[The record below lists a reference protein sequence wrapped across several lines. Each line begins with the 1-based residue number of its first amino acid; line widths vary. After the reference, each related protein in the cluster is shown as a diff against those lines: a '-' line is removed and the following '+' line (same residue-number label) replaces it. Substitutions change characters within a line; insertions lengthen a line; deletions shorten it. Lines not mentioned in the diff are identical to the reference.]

1 MADVRS
7 ELAQLRPVYETGV
20 LRMLLHKYSDIYIAM
35 LRACFDPLTAEVPQE
50 RLLARMREAIG
61 ELAADGTYTP
71 REGEDDMMAARRIL
85 KELKAEDAGDYAWVA
100 DSIDRRQHRLM
111 SPDPACP

>member
-35 LRACFDPLTAEVPQE
+35 LRVCFDPLTAEVPQE

-61 ELAADGTYTP
+61 ELAVDGTYTP

-85 KELKAEDAGDYAWVA
+85 KELKAEDAGDYAWP
-100 DSIDRRQHRLM
+100 IRLTAA
-111 SPDPACP
+111 STGSCAA

>member
-71 REGEDDMMAARRIL
+71 REGEDDMMAARRIPRSS
-85 KELKAEDAGDYAWVA
+85 KP
-100 DSIDRRQHRLM
+100 RM
-111 SPDPACP
+111 PATTRGWPIRSTAASTGSCAA

>member
-71 REGEDDMMAARRIL
+71 REGEDAVSYTHLDVY
-85 KELKAEDAGDYAWVA
+85 K
-100 DSIDRRQHRLM
+100 RQVHI
-111 SPDPACP
+111 PFGAHNGE

>member
-35 LRACFDPLTAEVPQE
+35 LRACFDPLTAEV
-50 RLLARMREAIG
+50 RRSDCWRVC
-61 ELAADGTYTP
+61 
-71 REGEDDMMAARRIL
+71 ARRS
-85 KELKAEDAGDYAWVA
+85 A
-100 DSIDRRQHRLM
+100 S
-111 SPDPACP
+111 SPPMAPTLRVRARTT

>member
-35 LRACFDPLTAEVPQE
+35 LQKSRRSDCWRVC
-50 RLLARMREAIG
+50 
-61 ELAADGTYTP
+61 
-71 REGEDDMMAARRIL
+71 ARRS
-85 KELKAEDAGDYAWVA
+85 A
-100 DSIDRRQHRLM
+100 S
-111 SPDPACP
+111 SPPMAPTLRVRARTT